1 MKKITDFI
9 VKRRNFIIVLFIF
22 LVIVSIFLSTKV
34 KINYD
39 MTEYLPSN
47 SETKIGMDIMEKEF
61 EEEKVSYLNVMFK
74 NLTEE
79 EKDEMYE
86 RLGSLDSGVSS
97 VDYEKG
103 NEEYNSNEY
112 TLYKI
117 NVDDTDDSET
127 AASVYR
133 KVNETFKDYEFYTS
147 GDIKDR
153 NMTILPTW
161 ILVLA
166 VLIVAIILVI
176 MCESYIEPLLFL
188 ICIGIAV
195 LLNNGT
201 NIIFGTVSN
210 VTSSIS
216 AILQLALSM
225 DYSIMLINR
234 YRQEKEN
241 TKDKVEAMQEALY
254 KSFSSIS
261 SSSLTTIVGLIT
273 LIFMSFTIGKDLGL
287 VLAKGVLLSL
297 LVIFTCLPALILM
310 CDKAIEKTKKKAPHI
325 TLNHFGNFIY
335 KFRSVGFILLII
347 LFIGSYIL
355 KGNVGIIYTPSDEDK
370 IADVFKKNNQIAIIY
385 NNKDEEKVSK
395 YLEELENTEETTDVL
410 AYGNTIGEKLK
421 YNEFNDKLEELET
434 DTKIED
440 YLLKILYY
448 NYYNDNPETKMT
460 FDEFV
465 KFTENNVLN
474 NENFSSKLDNDAKSN
489 IKTLD
494 NFISNSEINK
504 KRTYREI
511 ANILEINENDVYNLF
526 VYYYQD
532 KVNISL
538 TIKDFVNF
546 VNNEVLTNNDYSSNI
561 PKSAKDDLNTLN
573 KFLDKNTITKSMNS
587 TEMAHLFGIDKNTI
601 DSLYLYYY
609 SIHGV
614 DNKLSINEFANFVI
628 NNVLTNPQYASQFD
642 SNTAN
647 NLKLLQTMSNT
658 SIIDKNMNSTELSNL
673 FGIDENIVKQL
684 LLLKYST
691 TDNGTTLTIAEY
703 IDFVNYLK
711 NNTNYLDG
719 VDISAINKIVV
730 FAKNENSMNTTKMN
744 KVQLSYIFN
753 NVSNGLVDN
762 VYKALQLPDDYQMSP
777 QEFINLVVDKLSGNI
792 DKSSLNNLKLLKLI
806 VDDSSKPS
814 KYTATQIAEVLG
826 MNTKQTY
833 QIYGLYDYTKGNTT
847 NWKQT
852 PYQFVKFI
860 IDNSSN
866 SKISSNMNK
875 ESLSQLQMAYTI
887 MNSTKN
893 NQKYSYNELSH
904 IVGVNNDVTKM
915 IYTLYASQTT
925 QFKLTPVNFVDFI
938 LVHKE
943 DNQLKGNLNVDT
955 VNNLKLA
962 YTVMESIMNGKK
974 YSASEISNL
983 LDLSKDDVKLLYSL
997 YSVKH
1002 VNNNMSASLKEFVEF
1017 MLKDVVTN
1025 EKYSNQIDSEKTLK
1039 LNTINGIMN
1048 AVIDQTEYTP
1058 AEIFAIIS
1066 NLTDT
1071 IDENTIEILYIY
1083 YGSEKYYQDDWAISI
1098 EELINYTSNKIFA
1111 DSRFDDFIE
1120 DDMRSQVTDAKNTIQ
1135 DNKEKLVGNNYSR
1148 IVMNTKFDVESD
1160 EVYDFI
1166 QKIYDNLEGTESYI
1180 IGDSSMSYE
1189 MSKTFTDEFNYISIL
1204 TMIAIFIVVA
1214 ITFKS
1219 FITPVVLVLIIQCA
1233 VYMTMGI
1240 LGIVGDHVYFI
1251 ALLVV
1256 QSILMGATI
1265 DYAIVYASYY
1275 IESREKLDIKES
1287 VKNAYNK
1294 SIHTILTSSSILIIA
1309 TLLVG
1314 RFASGIV
1321 SMLCKTLSQGVLCS
1335 TILILIILPGTL
1347 AFLDKFVVK
1356 KKHKAN

>member
-1 MKKITDFI
+1 MRKITDFI

-39 MTEYLPSN
+39 MTEYLPSD

-74 NLTEE
+74 NLKEE
-79 EKDEMYE
+79 EKKDMHEK
-86 RLGSLDSGVSS
+86 LSALDGVSS
-97 VDYEKG
+97 VHYEKG

-117 NVDDTDDSET
+117 NVDDTEDSEK

-133 KVNETFKDYEFYTS
+133 KVNETSKDYEFYTS

-153 NMTILPTW
+153 NMKILPTW

-273 LIFMSFTIGKDLGL
+273 LVFMSFTIGKDLGL

-310 CDKAIEKTKKKAPHI
+310 CDKVITKTKKKAPHI

-335 KFRSVGFILLII
+335 KFRSIGFILLII

-385 NNKDEEKVSK
+385 NNKDEETVSK
-395 YLEELENTEETTDVL
+395 YLEKLENTEETTEVL

-421 YNEFNDKLEELET
+421 YNEFNDKLEKLGT
-434 DTKIED
+434 NTKIED

-448 NYYNDNPETKMT
+448 NYYNDNSETKMT

-465 KFTENNVLN
+465 EFTESNVLN
-474 NENFSSKLDNDAKSN
+474 NQNFSSKLDNSAKSN
-489 IKTLD
+489 IKTL
-494 NFISNSEINK
+494 NKFTSNSEMNK
-504 KRTYREI
+504 KRTYSEI
-511 ANILEINENDVYNLF
+511 ANTLEINENDVYNLF
-526 VYYYQD
+526 VYYYKD
-532 KVNISL
+532 KVNVSL

-561 PKSAKDDLNTLN
+561 PKSAKNNLNTLN
-573 KFLDKNTITKSMNS
+573 KFLDKNTITKSMNY
-587 TEMAHLFGIDKNTI
+587 TEMAHLFGMDKNTL

-628 NNVLTNPQYASQFD
+628 NNVLSNEQYASQFD
-642 SNTAN
+642 SNTVT
-647 NLKLLQTMSNT
+647 NLKLLQTMSNK
-658 SIIDKNMNSTELSNL
+658 SIIDKNMNTTELSSI
-673 FGIDENIVKQL
+673 FGIDENMVKQL
-684 LLLKYST
+684 LLLKYT
-691 TDNGTTLTIAEY
+691 LADNGTTLTIAEY

-719 VDISAINKIVV
+719 VDINAINKIAV
-730 FAKNENSMNTTKMN
+730 FTKNENNMNNTKMN
-744 KVQLSYIFN
+744 KAQLSYIFN

-762 VYKALQLPDDYQMSP
+762 VYKALQLPDSYQMSP
-777 QEFINLVVDKLSGNI
+777 QEFINLVIEKLSDNI
-792 DKSSLNNLKLLKLI
+792 DKNSLDNLKLIKLI
-806 VDDSSKPS
+806 IDDSSKPS
-814 KYTATQIAEVLG
+814 KYTATQIANVLG

-833 QIYGLYDYTKGNTT
+833 QIYGLYDYTKGNAT
-847 NWKQT
+847 NCKQT

-860 IDNSSN
+860 IDNGSN
-866 SKISSNMNK
+866 PKISNNMNK
-875 ESLSQLQMAYTI
+875 ENLSQLQMAYTI
-887 MNSTKN
+887 MSSTKN
-893 NQKYSYNELSH
+893 NQKYSYSEISN
-904 IVGVNNDVTKM
+904 IVGVNNDVTKR
-915 IYTLYASQTT
+915 IYTLYASQKT
-925 QFKLTPVNFVDFI
+925 QFKLTPLNFVDFM
-938 LVHKE
+938 LQHKE
-943 DNQLKGNLNVDT
+943 DKELKGNLNADT
-955 VNNLKLA
+955 LNKLELID
-962 YTVMESIMNGKK
+962 TVMESVMNGKK
-974 YSASEISNL
+974 YSANEISNL
-983 LDLSKDDVKLLYSL
+983 LDLSKEDVKLLYSL
-997 YSVKH
+997 YSAKYMNH
-1002 VNNNMSASLKEFVEF
+1002 NMSASLKEFVEF

-1025 EKYSNQIDSEKTLK
+1025 EKYSKQIDSEQTIK

-1048 AVIDQTEYTP
+1048 AVINKCEYTP
-1058 AEIFAIIS
+1058 GEIFAIIS
-1066 NLTDT
+1066 NLTNS
-1071 IDENTIEILYIY
+1071 IEENTIEILYIY
-1083 YGSEKYYQDDWAISI
+1083 YGSEKYYQDDWEISI
-1098 EELINYTSNKIFA
+1098 EDFINYTSNKIFA

-1219 FITPVVLVLIIQCA
+1219 FTTPVVLVLIIQCA

-1240 LGIVGDHVYFI
+1240 LGIFGDHVYFI

-1356 KKHKAN
+1356 KKNKVN

>member
-1 MKKITDFI
+1 MRKITDFI

-39 MTEYLPSN
+39 MTEYLPSD

-74 NLTEE
+74 NLKEE
-79 EKDEMYE
+79 EKKDMHEK
-86 RLGSLDSGVSS
+86 LSTLDGVSS
-97 VDYEKG
+97 VHYEKE

-117 NVDDTDDSET
+117 NVDDTEDSEK

-273 LIFMSFTIGKDLGL
+273 LVFMSFTIGKDLGL

-310 CDKAIEKTKKKAPHI
+310 CDKVITRTKKKAPHI
-325 TLNHFGNFIY
+325 TLNHFGKFIY
-335 KFRSVGFILLII
+335 KFRSIGFILLII

-385 NNKDEEKVSK
+385 NNKDEETVSK
-395 YLEELENTEETTDVL
+395 YLEKLENTEETTEVL

-421 YNEFNDKLEELET
+421 YNEFNNKLEELGKN
-434 DTKIED
+434 TKIED
-440 YLLKILYY
+440 YLLKIIYY

-465 KFTENNVLN
+465 EFTESNVLN
-474 NENFSSKLDNDAKSN
+474 NQNFSSKLDNSAKSN
-489 IKTLD
+489 IKKLNKFT
-494 NFISNSEINK
+494 SNSEMNK
-504 KRTYREI
+504 KRTYSEI
-511 ANILEINENDVYNLF
+511 ANTLEINENDVYNLF
-526 VYYYQD
+526 VYYYKD
-532 KVNISL
+532 KVDVSL

-546 VNNEVLTNNDYSSNI
+546 VNNEVLTNNDYCSDI
-561 PKSAKDDLNTLN
+561 PKSAKNNLNTLN

-587 TEMAHLFGIDKNTI
+587 TEMAHLFGMDKNTL

-628 NNVLTNPQYASQFD
+628 NNVLSNEQYASQFD
-642 SNTAN
+642 SNTVT
-647 NLKLLQTMSNT
+647 NLKLLQTMSNK
-658 SIIDKNMNSTELSNL
+658 SIIDKNMNTTELSSI
-673 FGIDENIVKQL
+673 FGIDENMVKQL
-684 LLLKYST
+684 LLLKYT
-691 TDNGTTLTIAEY
+691 LADNGTTLTIAEY

-719 VDISAINKIVV
+719 VDVNAINKIAV
-730 FAKNENSMNTTKMN
+730 FTKNENNMNTTKMN
-744 KVQLSYIFN
+744 KAQLSYIFN

-762 VYKALQLPDDYQMSP
+762 VYKALQLPDSYQMSP
-777 QEFINLVVDKLSGNI
+777 QEFINLVIEKLSDNI
-792 DKSSLNNLKLLKLI
+792 DKNSLDNLKLIKLI
-806 VDDSSKPS
+806 IDDSSKSS
-814 KYTATQIAEVLG
+814 KYTATQIANVLG

-833 QIYGLYDYTKGNTT
+833 QIYGLYDYTKGNAT
-847 NWKQT
+847 NCKQT

-860 IDNSSN
+860 IDNGSN
-866 SKISSNMNK
+866 PKISNNMNK
-875 ESLSQLQMAYTI
+875 ENLSQLRMAYTI
-887 MNSTKN
+887 MSSTKN
-893 NQKYSYNELSH
+893 NQKYSYSEISN
-904 IVGVNNDVTKM
+904 IVEVNNDVTKR
-915 IYTLYASQTT
+915 IYTLYASQKT
-925 QFKLTPVNFVDFI
+925 QFKLTPVNFVDFM
-938 LVHKE
+938 LQHKE
-943 DNQLKGNLNVDT
+943 DKELKGNLNADT
-955 VNNLKLA
+955 LNKLELID
-962 YTVMESIMNGKK
+962 TVMESVINGKK
-974 YSASEISNL
+974 YSANEISNL
-983 LDLSKDDVKLLYSL
+983 LDLSKEDVKLLYSL
-997 YSVKH
+997 YSAKYM
-1002 VNNNMSASLKEFVEF
+1002 NQNMSASLKEFVEF

-1025 EKYSNQIDSEKTLK
+1025 EKYSKQIDSEQTIK

-1048 AVIDQTEYTP
+1048 AVINKCEYTP
-1058 AEIFAIIS
+1058 GEIFAIIS
-1066 NLTDT
+1066 NLTNS
-1071 IDENTIEILYIY
+1071 IEENTIEILYIY

-1098 EELINYTSNKIFA
+1098 EDFINYTSNKIFA

-1219 FITPVVLVLIIQCA
+1219 FTTPVVLVLIIQCA

-1240 LGIVGDHVYFI
+1240 LGIFGDHVYFI

-1356 KKHKAN
+1356 KKNKVN